1 MKHVRRIAHLK
12 DRAADIVKQ
21 IKYNNTRISQGDRV
35 VFFQNWNRDLEFE
48 NEAFEMAIKHY
59 ENDI

>member
-12 DRAADIVKQ
+12 DRVADIIKQ
-21 IKYNNTRISQGDRV
+21 IKCNNTRISQGDRV

-48 NEAFEMAIKHY
+48 LDAFKMTLKYY